1 MHDLNQCG
9 ESCSVYTVP
18 DHQYSTQATR
28 TKQENVMPIWMR
40 LERLLQAGIMML
52 VTLILLALSNVSIV
66 LAQSSQT
73 DIDELLHGEAL
84 AKTNCGLCHNVGL
97 DGSSPNDKA
106 PPFRTLSER
115 RDIETIASM
124 LVNKQSPKHTGMP
137 QFTITPTQALD
148 IAEWIYWIQPV
159 AHGKR
164 LVKEN
169 CSRCHAVGRDD
180 DSSFVGALPFR
191 DLSILYPIKAL
202 EEAFAERIE
211 TGHPSMP
218 VFEVTMNQLRDMLAY
233 IESIQKP

>member
-1 MHDLNQCG
+1 
-9 ESCSVYTVP
+9 
-18 DHQYSTQATR
+18 
-28 TKQENVMPIWMR
+28 MPIWMR
-40 LERLLQAGIMML
+40 FERLSRTVV
-52 VTLILLALSNVSIV
+52 VTLGTLLFLALSNVSIV

-211 TGHPSMP
+211 TGHPTMP

-233 IESIQKP
+233 IETIQKP